1 MLSPSDLLR
10 LPYSPDLTEG
20 GIAYALLSLRYEDF
34 SWEKL
39 QNTAARAIVE
49 IAFRRFLFQQGV
61 PFEARP
67 AAPFSAPLRYDVY
80 LGGRRCQL
88 ETVLVS
94 SRRRIS
100 ELRKR
105 PASLLKIPAPL
116 PSDAGLQGHDLVLVA
131 FLLAL
136 TAVPRSD
143 VKQMIQNRQPH
154 CLIATSPPSWRS
166 PRRWQ
171 PLSPLALKS
180 ESSAPLTLEI
190 HGQNETR
197 EGLTDRIA
205 LPPKTRVETNA
216 PFFSITALRINSVPD
231 GRIGVHSPILQDTRI
246 IPPAGWRNVWLYG
259 TDIFL
264 AGYLTRQDLQ
274 RRERGK
280 TFSAAE
286 LKPLREVFDRVR
298 EWSAARESV
307 R

>member
-20 GIAYALLSLRYEDF
+20 GIAYALLSLQYGEF
-34 SWEKL
+34 SWENL
-39 QNTAARAIVE
+39 QNRTARAIVE

-67 AAPFSAPLRYDVY
+67 TAPFSAPLRYDVH

-88 ETVLVS
+88 ETILVS

-100 ELRKR
+100 EFRKR

-116 PSDAGLQGHDLVLVA
+116 PSGAGLQEHDLILFA

-136 TAVPRSD
+136 TAIPRSD
-143 VKQMIQNRQPH
+143 LKRIIQNRQPH
-154 CLIATSPPSWRS
+154 CLIAAPPPSWRA

-171 PLSPLALKS
+171 PLYPLALKS

-190 HGQNETR
+190 HGQNEAR
-197 EGLTDRIA
+197 EGLTDLVS
-205 LPPKTRVETNA
+205 LPPKTRVETSA
-216 PFFSITALRINSVPD
+216 PFFSVAALRIKSVPD
-231 GRIGVHSPILQDTRI
+231 GRIGVHSPVLHDTLL

-259 TDIFL
+259 INIFL
-264 AGYLTRQDLQ
+264 AGYLTQQDLQ

-280 TFSAAE
+280 TFAVAE
-286 LKPLREVFDRVR
+286 LKPLREVFDRAR
-298 EWSAARESV
+298 EWSAARERV